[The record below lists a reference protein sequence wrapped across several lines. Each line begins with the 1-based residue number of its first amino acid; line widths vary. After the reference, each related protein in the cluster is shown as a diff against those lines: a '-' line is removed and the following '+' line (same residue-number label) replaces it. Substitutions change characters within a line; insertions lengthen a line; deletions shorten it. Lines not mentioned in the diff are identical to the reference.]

1 MSHGFTTQVVIR
13 TLPPVTPLSEEQLA
27 KDLASAMKARAMER
41 VYVLRGVITA
51 VKNLKV
57 EKRGEAVAEAE
68 LVQIVRKEIRKREE
82 AEEFAAKAGRNDLLE
97 QNRAERSMLEAYVPA
112 QLDAAQLEAAI
123 REAAARPEGRS
134 LGAIMGSLRERFAG
148 RYDGKQA
155 SELARRVLSE
165 SSGA

>member
-1 MSHGFTTQVVIR
+1 
-13 TLPPVTPLSEEQLA
+13 VTALSEERLA
-27 KDLASAMKARAMER
+27 KDLAAAMKAREMER

-51 VKNLKV
+51 AKNLKV
-57 EKRGEAVAEAE
+57 EKRGQEVVEAE

-82 AEEFAAKAGRNDLLE
+82 AEEFASKAGRTDLLE
-97 QNRAERSMLEAYVPA
+97 QNRAERAMLEAYVPA

-134 LGAIMGSLRERFAG
+134 LGAIMASLRERFAG

>member
-1 MSHGFTTQVVIR
+1 MVIR
-13 TLPPVTPLSEEQLA
+13 TVPTVTPLTEDQLA
-27 KDLASAMKARAMER
+27 KDLSSAMKAREMER
-41 VYVLRGVITA
+41 VYVIRGVITA

-57 EKRGEAVAEAE
+57 EKRGQAVVEAE

-97 QNRAERSMLEAYVPA
+97 QNRAERAMLEAYVPA
-112 QLDAAQLEAAI
+112 QLDPAQLEAAI

-134 LGAIMGSLRERFAG
+134 LGAIMGSLKERFAG

-165 SSGA
+165 SQGA

>member
-1 MSHGFTTQVVIR
+1 
-13 TLPPVTPLSEEQLA
+13 VTALSEEGLA
-27 KDLASAMKARAMER
+27 KDLANAMKAREMER

-57 EKRGEAVAEAE
+57 EKRGQEVAEAE

-97 QNRAERSMLEAYVPA
+97 QNRAERAMLEAYVPA

-123 REAAARPEGRS
+123 REAASRPEGRS
-134 LGAIMGSLRERFAG
+134 LGGIMGSLRERFAG

-165 SSGA
+165 SSSA

>member
-1 MSHGFTTQVVIR
+1 
-13 TLPPVTPLSEEQLA
+13 VTALSEEGLA
-27 KDLASAMKARAMER
+27 KELATAMKAREKER
-41 VYVLRGVITA
+41 VLVLRGVITA

-57 EKRGEAVAEAE
+57 EKRGQEVAEAE

-97 QNRAERSMLEAYVPA
+97 QNRAERAMLEAYVPA

-123 REAAARPEGRS
+123 REVASGPEGRT

>member
-1 MSHGFTTQVVIR
+1 
-13 TLPPVTPLSEEQLA
+13 VTALSEERLA
-27 KDLASAMKARAMER
+27 KELASAMKAREMER

-57 EKRGEAVAEAE
+57 EKRGSEVAEAE

-82 AEEFAAKAGRNDLLE
+82 AEEFASKAGRNDLLE
-97 QNRAERSMLEAYVPA
+97 QNRAERAMLEAYVPA

-123 REAAARPEGRS
+123 REVAARPEGRS
-134 LGAIMGSLRERFAG
+134 LGAIMGALRERFAG

-165 SSGA
+165 ASGA

>member
-1 MSHGFTTQVVIR
+1 MTA
-13 TLPPVTPLSEEQLA
+13 LSEEGLA
-27 KDLASAMKARAMER
+27 KELATAMKAREKER
-41 VYVLRGVITA
+41 VLVLRGVITA

-57 EKRGEAVAEAE
+57 EKRGQEVAEAE

-82 AEEFAAKAGRNDLLE
+82 AEEFAAKAGRTDLLE
-97 QNRAERSMLEAYVPA
+97 QNRAERAMLEAYVPA

-123 REAAARPEGRS
+123 REAAARPEGRT

>member
-1 MSHGFTTQVVIR
+1 MTA
-13 TLPPVTPLSEEQLA
+13 LSEEGLA
-27 KDLASAMKARAMER
+27 KDLATAMKAREKER
-41 VYVLRGVITA
+41 VLVLRGVITA

-57 EKRGEAVAEAE
+57 EKRGQEVAEAE
-68 LVQIVRKEIRKREE
+68 LVQIVRKEIRQREE

-97 QNRAERSMLEAYVPA
+97 QNRAERAMLEAYVPA

-123 REAAARPEGRS
+123 REVASGPAGRT

>member
-1 MSHGFTTQVVIR
+1 MTA
-13 TLPPVTPLSEEQLA
+13 LSEEGLA
-27 KDLASAMKARAMER
+27 KDLANAMKAREMER

-57 EKRGEAVAEAE
+57 EKRGQEVAEAE

-97 QNRAERSMLEAYVPA
+97 QNRAERAMLEAYVPA

-123 REAAARPEGRS
+123 REAAARPEGRT
-134 LGAIMGSLRERFAG
+134 LGAVMGSLRERFAG